1 MNAVRSNS
9 THSNAVHSNAVHSSP
24 QQLKAH
30 VHQDEGGC
38 CNHDHLGILK
48 VADDGLLLSGERRA
62 LAVRLSL
69 AVLCAG
75 LLLMALGIH
84 LLLPAQQELAQLV
97 AGAAALIVSVPI
109 FVEAFGAL
117 KNPTLHG
124 VTDLLVATALIAAW
138 VVGDLETAALVPLAM
153 VIGHVLEERSLLGS
167 REAIEALGK
176 LTKVGARRLD
186 ANGVMSEIAADRLM
200 IGDRI
205 EIRPGDRIAADGL
218 VRSGVST
225 IDTAPITG
233 ESMPVEVAPG
243 ATVAAGTINLGGRIE
258 VDVTATGGDTTLG
271 RVVQL
276 MRTAEGAKPPV
287 TRLLER
293 YAGSYL
299 LLVLLAAA
307 CVLFYTGRV
316 DAMMA
321 VLVASCPCALVL
333 AAPATAIASLAVA
346 SRHGILVKGTA
357 FLEELADVDTV
368 ILDKTGTVT
377 VGQLSLVG
385 LVAAPGVGDDY
396 LHRLAASL
404 GAASS
409 HPVSR
414 AVATGV
420 AVDQRLNLSD
430 ISEMGGLGVKG
441 LLDGLPVA
449 MGRAAFLRDLASVP
463 EIPAHDGPVVGV
475 AQAGHFQ
482 GWLLLADEPRA
493 EARSALE
500 DLRNLG
506 LKRQILLTGDR
517 RSVALAMAA
526 RLGITEVEAEVLPQ
540 QKLARVLAETAAGRR
555 PLVVGDGINDAL
567 ALKAGAVGVA
577 MGAHGTDVALASS
590 DLVLMSSNLARL
602 GTCIRLSRRCR
613 RTINLNVAIGLG
625 WTVLIIAAASLGFIT
640 PIGAAMLHNLG
651 TLAVMANAGRLL
663 KFDET

>member
-1 MNAVRSNS
+1 MNAVH
-9 THSNAVHSNAVHSSP
+9 TPAQA
-24 QQLKAH
+24 LKTH
-30 VHQDEGGC
+30 VHDDGGGC

-62 LAVRLSL
+62 LAIRLSL

-75 LLLMALGIH
+75 LLVMALGIQ
-84 LLLPAQQELAQLV
+84 LLLPGQQELAQLV

-109 FVEAFGAL
+109 FIEAFAAL

-186 ANGVMSEIAADRLM
+186 QNGLMSEVPADRLLV
-200 IGDRI
+200 GDRI

-218 VRSGVST
+218 VRNGVST

-258 VDVTATGGDTTLG
+258 VEVTATGGDTTLG

-346 SRHGILVKGTA
+346 SRHGILVKSTA
-357 FLEELADVDTV
+357 FLEELADVDTLIV
-368 ILDKTGTVT
+368 DKTGTVT

-385 LVAAPGVGDDY
+385 VVPAPDVDSAE
-396 LHRLAASL
+396 LQRLAASL

-414 AVATGV
+414 AVAVGV
-420 AVDQRLNLSD
+420 AVDQRLNLSEV
-430 ISEMGGLGVKG
+430 SEMGGLGVKG
-441 LLDGLPVA
+441 LLDGVPVA
-449 MGRAAFLRDLASVP
+449 MGRAAFLQELASIP

-475 AQAGHFQ
+475 ARAGRFL

-500 DLRNLG
+500 DLRSLG
-506 LKRQILLTGDR
+506 LSRQILLTGDR

-526 RLGITEVEAEVLPQ
+526 RLGISEVQAEVLPQ
-540 QKLARVLAETAAGRR
+540 QKLDCVLAETAAGRR

-625 WTVLIIAAASLGFIT
+625 WTVLIIAVASMGFIT

-663 KFDET
+663 KFNET

>member
-1 MNAVRSNS
+1 MNAVQTS
-9 THSNAVHSNAVHSSP
+9 A
-24 QQLKAH
+24 QQLKQH
-30 VHQDEGGC
+30 VHAEDGGC

-48 VADDGLLLSGERRA
+48 IADDGLLLTGERRA
-62 LAVRLSL
+62 LAIRLSL

-75 LLLMALGIH
+75 LLVMALGIQVF
-84 LLLPAQQELAQLV
+84 LPAQGELAQLV

-109 FVEAFGAL
+109 FVEAFAAL

-176 LTKVGARRLD
+176 LTKVGARRLRD
-186 ANGVMSEIAADRLM
+186 GVISEVPADRL
-200 IGDRI
+200 IVGDRI
-205 EIRPGDRIAADGL
+205 EIRPGDRVAADGL
-218 VRSGVST
+218 VRTGTSA

-233 ESMPVEVAPG
+233 ESVPVEVAPG
-243 ATVAAGTINLGGRIE
+243 ATVAAGTINLAGRIE
-258 VDVTATGGDTTLG
+258 VEVTATGGDTTLG
-271 RVVQL
+271 RVVHL

-346 SRHGILVKGTA
+346 SRHGILVKSTA

-385 LVAAPGVGDDY
+385 AVPAADVSEDH
-396 LHRLAASL
+396 LRRLAASL

-414 AVATGV
+414 AVATGL
-420 AVDQRLNLSD
+420 AVDQRLHLSD
-430 ISEMGGLGVKG
+430 INEIGGLGVKAT
-441 LLDGLPVA
+441 LDGVPVA
-449 MGRAAFLRDLASVP
+449 LGRAAFLQDLAAVP
-463 EIPAHDGPVVGV
+463 EIPTHDGPVVGV
-475 AQAGHFQ
+475 AQAGRFL

-500 DLRNLG
+500 DLRSLG
-506 LKRQILLTGDR
+506 LKRQIMLTGDR

-526 RLGITEVEAEVLPQ
+526 RLGIDDVQAEVLPQ
-540 QKLARVLAETAAGRR
+540 QKLERVLAETAAGRR

-590 DLVLMSSNLARL
+590 DLVLMSSNLSRL

-625 WTVLIIAAASLGFIT
+625 WTLVIIGTASMGFIS

>member
-1 MNAVRSNS
+1 M
-9 THSNAVHSNAVHSSP
+9 NAVHSPAH
-24 QQLKAH
+24 QQKLALHNSQAEH
-30 VHQDEGGC
+30 VHDDC
-38 CNHDHLGILK
+38 CTHDHLRLLT
-48 VADDGLLLSGERRA
+48 VADDGLLLTDERRA
-62 LAVRLSL
+62 LAIRLSL

-75 LLLMALGIH
+75 LLLLALAIH
-84 LLLPAQQELAQLV
+84 LLIPAQGELAQLV

-109 FVEAFGAL
+109 FIEAFGAL

-176 LTKVGARRLD
+176 LTKVGARRIG
-186 ANGVMSEIAADRLM
+186 ANGDISEVPAERLAV
-200 IGDRI
+200 GDRI
-205 EIRPGDRIAADGL
+205 AVRPGDRIAADGL
-218 VRSGVST
+218 VRLGTSA

-233 ESMPVEVAPG
+233 ESVPVEVAPG
-243 ATVAAGTINLGGRIE
+243 ASVAAGTINLAGLIE
-258 VDVTATGGDTTLG
+258 VEVTATGSNTTLG

-299 LLVLLAAA
+299 LLVLLVAG

-333 AAPATAIASLAVA
+333 AAPATAIAALAVA
-346 SRHGILVKGTA
+346 GRHGILVKSTA
-357 FLEELADVDTV
+357 FLEELADVDMV

-377 VGQLSLVG
+377 VGQLTLVG
-385 LVAAPGVGDDY
+385 SVPAADVDDFY
-396 LHRLAASL
+396 LRRVAASL

-414 AVATGV
+414 AVAAGV
-420 AVDQRLNLSD
+420 AVEQRLAVSALS
-430 ISEMGGLGVKG
+430 EVGGLGVKAIVEG
-441 LLDGLPVA
+441 QAVA
-449 MGRAAFLRDLASVP
+449 LGRAVLVQELATVP

-475 AQAGHFQ
+475 AQAGRFL

-500 DLRNLG
+500 DLRRLG

-517 RSVALAMAA
+517 RSVAVAMAA
-526 RLGITEVEAEVLPQ
+526 RLGIDDVQAEVLPQ
-540 QKLARVLAETAAGRR
+540 QKLDRVLAETAAGRR

-590 DLVLMSSNLARL
+590 DLVLMSSNLSRL

-613 RTINLNVAIGLG
+613 RTINLNVIIGLG
-625 WTVLIIAAASLGFIT
+625 WTVAIIGAASTGLIT
-640 PIGAAMLHNLG
+640 PIGAALLHNLG